1 MSKSYGVMVSMDD
14 AIKFVKNLD
23 FRDDPLQANI
33 RDRVINRL
41 EYERDKTIPV
51 KPVKH
56 IGGRR
61 FEDCYTCGNCGGSLE
76 LPISSY
82 CRNCGFRISKSH

>member
-56 IGGRR
+56 IGRHI
-61 FEDCYTCGNCGGSLE
+61 DDYYTCGNCGGSLE

-82 CRNCGFRISKSH
+82 CRNCGFRIAKTH